1 MCEFQFKNNFNYKS
15 NTFWVPVIKY
25 SSMRKTKQLILMHSF
40 KKYEARYQ
48 SHVNMLHEIITLLLK
63 TKKGF
68 ESVGL
73 FFICAN
79 LFNIHLNRKEL
90 LLQPSCYNLSF
101 RRKGTKQSGF
111 TETE

>member
-1 MCEFQFKNNFNYKS
+1 MCEFQFRNNFNYKS
-15 NTFWVPVIKY
+15 NTSWVPVIKY

-48 SHVNMLHEIITLLLK
+48 SHVNMLHEIIALLLK

-90 LLQPSCYNLSF
+90 LLQPSCYNLTF
-101 RRKGTKQSGF
+101 PRKGTKQSGF